1 LRIGSGALHA
11 HIALATPQAV
21 KGRHSAFICE
31 DTRMSDSVTPVI
43 GIIGGSGLYNIEG
56 LTETR
61 WEKVETPW
69 GAPSDEL
76 LVGRFGDIKT
86 VFLPRHG
93 RGHKISPSGLNYR
106 ANIDAL
112 KRAGVTDIISLSAV
126 GSLKAELPPGHFV
139 VVDQFIDRSFARE
152 KSFFGTGCV
161 AHVSMAHPTCPRL
174 GDALEASARELGL
187 PVTRG
192 GTYLVME
199 GPQFST
205 LAESMLYRSWG
216 CDVIGMTNMPEAKLA
231 REAEICYASVAMVT
245 DYDCWHEDHDAVTVD
260 AVIKVL
266 LGNAD
271 KARNLVKAVLPKI
284 GSARGPC
291 PAGCDRALEYAL
303 ITAPEA
309 RDPAMLAKL
318 QAVAGRVL

>member
-1 LRIGSGALHA
+1 
-11 HIALATPQAV
+11 
-21 KGRHSAFICE
+21 
-31 DTRMSDSVTPVI
+31 MSDSITPVI

-56 LTETR
+56 LTGTR

-76 LVGRFGDIKT
+76 LIGQFGGIKT

-112 KRAGVTDIISLSAV
+112 KRVGVTDIISLSAV
-126 GSLKAELPPGHFV
+126 GSLKAGLPPGHFV
-139 VVDQFIDRSFARE
+139 IVDQFIDRSFARE

-174 GDALEASARELGL
+174 GDALETSARELGL

-205 LAESMLYRSWG
+205 LAESKLYRSWG

-284 GSARGPC
+284 GDARGPC

-309 RDPAMLAKL
+309 RDPIVLEKL